1 MIADVDQRILVALG
15 DAIRRQRVTLGFSQE
30 SFAEKVGL
38 HRTYIGS
45 VERGERNVSLI
56 NLARIATALGITA
69 SELLVLSEKEM
80 DDSSSQHR

>member
-1 MIADVDQRILVALG
+1 MIADVYLRILVALG
-15 DAIRRQRVTLGFSQE
+15 DAIRLQRVTLGFSQE

-69 SELLVLSEKEM
+69 SELLVLAEKEM
-80 DDSSSQHR
+80 DVSSSQHR